1 MAVVRFSKEL
11 RDNILENAA
20 RPFMVRHSKEQ
31 SSLPK
36 TYGLTMYEKGLGKY
50 LETVKSLPS
59 CFFDKINSIRVNIV
73 KVRSKGEV
81 TDSIQLTGSP
91 EFPLGAA
98 MPHPKVWADINP
110 VKLIRPGGSYGNYT
124 YYADMEDP
132 QDAEFVTLVKDWRNR
147 LNAIQSERE
156 TFVKSVEQVI
166 TAYTT
171 LSPAL
176 KTWPP
181 LWDLLPES
189 ARERH
194 REVVDRKKR
203 DPAEDLTVDLD
214 KMTSVVTINKLLR

>member
-1 MAVVRFSKEL
+1 MAVVRFSGEL

-20 RPFMVRHSKEQ
+20 RPFMVRYSKEQ

-36 TYGLTMYEKGLGKY
+36 TYGMTMYEKGLGKY
-50 LETVKSLPS
+50 LETVRSLPD
-59 CFFDKINSIRVNIV
+59 CFFENMSSIRVNIV
-73 KVRSKGEV
+73 KVRTKGEV
-81 TDSIQLTGSP
+81 HESIPLDGAP
-91 EFPLGAA
+91 DFPLGTAV
-98 MPHPKVWADINP
+98 PHPKVWANIQP
-110 VKLIRPGGSYGNYT
+110 VKLVRPGGGYGYYT
-124 YYADMEDP
+124 YYADTEDS
-132 QDAEFVTLVKDWRNR
+132 QDAEFIKLVQDWRDR
-147 LNAIQSERE
+147 LNAIQVDRK
-156 TFVKSVEQVI
+156 TFVESVKQVI

-189 ARERH
+189 TRERH